1 MHELVHKTAKG
12 LLYACLYR
20 KTTLIQKNGA
30 IKLQDSIIFLCIILS
45 NIFSRDFCTYFYIFL
60 RDFLYSYH
68 IFLRD
73 FLSKAIIKGDTYKTS
88 TSQTAFGRSALLGR
102 EPFASL
108 FRSRLWTIRLSWPGG
123 SDKFPAILGR
133 FYGLCS
139 GLRDRC

>member
-45 NIFSRDFCTYFYIFL
+45 NIFSRDFCTYFY
-60 RDFLYSYH
+60 

>member
-68 IFLRD
+68 IFLHD
-73 FLSKAIIKGDTYKTS
+73 FFCQKLLSGEQRFY
-88 TSQTAFGRSALLGR
+88 
-102 EPFASL
+102 EASL
-108 FRSRLWTIRLSWPGG
+108 LAHFRSRLWPIRLSWHGVSG
-123 SDKFPAILGR
+123 KFPAILGR
-133 FYGLCS
+133 FYGPCS
-139 GLRDRC
+139 GLQDRC

>member
-1 MHELVHKTAKG
+1 MHVHKTAKG

-60 RDFLYSYH
+60 RDFL
-68 IFLRD
+68 
-73 FLSKAIIKGDTYKTS
+73 SKAIIKGDTYKTS

-108 FRSRLWTIRLSWPGG
+108 FRSRLWPIRLSWHGVSG
-123 SDKFPAILGR
+123 KFPAILGR